1 MNKKLRRL
9 LAICCMIFICLST
22 INVPTVKAAEEDT
35 SDDSLTFVEVIEEMP
50 TQPSLSR
57 ATKTKL
63 LPRLYTVMIP
73 TETFSGVFR
82 LSQHSVIQV
91 LPANAHPLK
100 LQQLLI
106 VHIGRRLCPV
116 AQDPATKQ
124 QQLQLEKVFLKGR
137 TASDSK

>member
-50 TQPSLSR
+50 SQPSLSEPQ
-57 ATKTKL
+57 KPKV
-63 LPRLYTVMIP
+63 LPKLYTAMIL

-82 LSQHSVIQV
+82 LQQHSVIQV
-91 LPANAHPLK
+91 LPAHAHPLK
-100 LQQLLI
+100 L
-106 VHIGRRLCPV
+106 
-116 AQDPATKQ
+116 
-124 QQLQLEKVFLKGR
+124 
-137 TASDSK
+137 

>member
-1 MNKKLRRL
+1 
-9 LAICCMIFICLST
+9 MIFICLST

-50 TQPSLSR
+50 Q
-57 ATKTKL
+57 KQKL

-124 QQLQLEKVFLKGR
+124 QQLQLEKSIPQRAYCFR
-137 TASDSK
+137 Q